1 MTPYENCFSGQFV
14 PMRSKLAA
22 KEAAWVASHAGGF
35 RPIGSTI
42 DERERL
48 VRERAYFRAQQRGFV
63 PGYEVEDWL
72 EAERELEHKS
82 RSAVIA

>member
-1 MTPYENCFSGQFV
+1 MIAFGDGFVGEFV
-14 PMRSKLAA
+14 PMRTRLAA
-22 KEAAWVASHAGGF
+22 KEAAWVANHAGGSS
-35 RPIGSTI
+35 PAGSMI